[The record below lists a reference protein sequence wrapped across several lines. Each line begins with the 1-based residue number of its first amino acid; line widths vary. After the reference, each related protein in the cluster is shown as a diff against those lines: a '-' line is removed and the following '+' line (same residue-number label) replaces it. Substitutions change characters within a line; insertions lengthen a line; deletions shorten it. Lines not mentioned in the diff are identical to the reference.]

1 MARVSFSQYSMWSS
15 CPNQYKLAYIDKL
28 SESVSNIHAVF
39 GTAMHETLQEYLSI
53 CLRISKAQADKS
65 IDLKSFLKER
75 MRQLYVKESNNG
87 ETPICSKEELV
98 EFLEDGNVLLD
109 WFQKSK
115 NFNKFF
121 SLKHDELIAIEQP
134 INTKIADNVNFLGFI
149 DLVVKDTY
157 TNRYKIIDFKTS
169 TRGWSDYQ
177 KKDPVKN
184 AQILLYKKFYSE
196 MLNISMD
203 MIDVEFIILK
213 RKVEI
218 REDIP
223 THRIGRHVPA
233 SGKPSI
239 NKAWS
244 GFKEFVDT
252 VFDSDGNYRME
263 INYPKK
269 TSKLCEW
276 CEFFGKHCDGKN

>member
-1 MARVSFSQYSMWSS
+1 
-15 CPNQYKLAYIDKL
+15 
-28 SESVSNIHAVF
+28 VF
-39 GTAMHETLQEYLSI
+39 GTAMHETLQEYLNI
-53 CLRISKAQADKS
+53 CLRISKSQADKT
-65 IDLKSFLKER
+65 INLKDFLKER
-75 MRQLYVKESNNG
+75 MRQLYLKESNNG
-87 ETPICSKEELV
+87 EIDICTKEELV
-98 EFLEDGNVLLD
+98 EFLEDGNILLD

-121 SLKHDELIAIEQP
+121 SLKHDELVAIEQP

-149 DLVVKDTY
+149 DLITKDTY

-233 SGKPSI
+233 NGKPSI
-239 NKAWS
+239 NKAWT

-252 VFDSDGNYRME
+252 VFDVEGNYRMQIE
-263 INYPKK
+263 YAKK
-269 TSKLCEW
+269 PSKLCEW